1 MQTKNN
7 SIYEYISNFPENIQ
21 NILTEI
27 RTIIQ
32 EIAPDATEKISYGIP
47 TFYLNDNLVHFAAYK
62 NHIGFYPGASGIEK
76 FQKEIS
82 IYKNSKGTIQFPLN
96 EDLPIDLIKKIVAFR
111 INENKKMTLSLETP
125 ALLFS
130 ATSLILLAYTNR
142 FLTIAQIVRGLKKNY
157 DDNQNKSILLEIK
170 NLNLRLT
177 LIRYMQ
183 LFGVMC
189 LFLSVF
195 AMLLLYINQSTIG
208 IYIFGASLLSLLI
221 SLGISFWE
229 ISISVNA
236 LRVHLKDLSE
246 DIE

>member
-1 MQTKNN
+1 
-7 SIYEYISNFPENIQ
+7 
-21 NILTEI
+21 
-27 RTIIQ
+27 
-32 EIAPDATEKISYGIP
+32 
-47 TFYLNDNLVHFAAYK
+47 
-62 NHIGFYPGASGIEK
+62 
-76 FQKEIS
+76 
-82 IYKNSKGTIQFPLN
+82 
-96 EDLPIDLIKKIVAFR
+96 
-111 INENKKMTLSLETP
+111 MTLSIETP

-142 FLTIAQIVRGLKKNY
+142 FLTIAQIIRNLKKNY
-157 DDNQNKSILLEIK
+157 DDNHNKSILLEIK

-195 AMLLLYINQSTIG
+195 AMLLLYVNQEGFG
-208 IYIFGASLLSLLI
+208 IYLFGASMLSLLI

-246 DIE
+246 DKE

>member
-1 MQTKNN
+1 
-7 SIYEYISNFPENIQ
+7 
-21 NILTEI
+21 
-27 RTIIQ
+27 
-32 EIAPDATEKISYGIP
+32 
-47 TFYLNDNLVHFAAYK
+47 
-62 NHIGFYPGASGIEK
+62 
-76 FQKEIS
+76 
-82 IYKNSKGTIQFPLN
+82 
-96 EDLPIDLIKKIVAFR
+96 
-111 INENKKMTLSLETP
+111 MTLSLETP

-142 FLTIAQIVRGLKKNY
+142 FLTIAQIVRSLKKNY
-157 DDNQNKSILLEIK
+157 EDNHNKSILLEIK

-195 AMLLLYINQSTIG
+195 AMLLLYIDQETIG
-208 IYIFGASLLSLLI
+208 IYVFGTSLFSLLA

>member
-1 MQTKNN
+1 
-7 SIYEYISNFPENIQ
+7 
-21 NILTEI
+21 
-27 RTIIQ
+27 
-32 EIAPDATEKISYGIP
+32 
-47 TFYLNDNLVHFAAYK
+47 
-62 NHIGFYPGASGIEK
+62 
-76 FQKEIS
+76 
-82 IYKNSKGTIQFPLN
+82 
-96 EDLPIDLIKKIVAFR
+96 
-111 INENKKMTLSLETP
+111 MTLSLETP

-142 FLTIAQIVRGLKKNY
+142 FLTIAQIVRSLKKNY
-157 DDNQNKSILLEIK
+157 EDNHNKSILLEIK

-195 AMLLLYINQSTIG
+195 AMLLLYVNQETIG
-208 IYIFGASLLSLLI
+208 IYVFGASLLCLLI

-236 LRVHLKDLSE
+236 LRVHLKDLSKDVE
-246 DIE
+246 